1 MSNVEKKEKLDFNN
15 LKEVQ
20 NLVRTNSL
28 GNLAMS
34 ARKTRGKI
42 EQLIA
47 SLKEKS
53 ASFAVEE
60 KPVVVESKPVET
72 KKVESVKAEEDSK
85 QVKPVDPNPSVV
97 DPEKVAQRENRFAE
111 NQNRSKIRTF
121 DNSNDRNNNGFKQR
135 PQGTNG
141 QNSRFGN
148 RPNGERGAYAQ
159 RPNGTQGPRPYGN
172 NGPRP
177 QGQASQRPA
186 GPVKVQPTISASE
199 LAKNTQ
205 HVKKKVFKDKPA
217 DEKKAMNKK
226 ALVMRGYVE
235 DESVY
240 DEDKMVSRKKSKK
253 TKDSAPVVIAPKIE
267 HAVITT
273 DNLTVKILAEKTGR
287 SVAEIMSKF
296 LMLGMMVNINSNID
310 FEAAELICSEL
321 GVTLEKKLEQTYE
334 EKVAEMHASEV
345 DSESDLVKRPP
356 VVTVMGHVDHG
367 KTSLLDRIRKTSV
380 TLGEA
385 GGITQHIGAYTIVVN
400 NENVTFIDTPGHAAF
415 TAMRERGAKLTDVA
429 ILVVA
434 ADDGVMPQTVE
445 AIKHIKAAGVPMLVA
460 INKIDVPTAN
470 VDRIKQQLTEHDV
483 LPEEWGGD
491 TIMVPI
497 SAKQGT
503 NVDKLLEMVLF
514 VAEYQNLKANP
525 KRSASGSIIEARLDK
540 GMGSVAT
547 VLVQNGTLRVGD
559 NVVVGTCSGKVRAM
573 INDKGAHVKEAGPS
587 TPVAI
592 LGLTGV
598 PSAGDQLYAVDSE
611 LAKQVA
617 AERLE
622 KERKSMIKS
631 ADLSVDA
638 LMNKIADA
646 SFKDFNVIIKADVQG
661 SLEALEASLG
671 AIANEEVKVRPIH
684 CGVGAINENDVMMA
698 SASNAVI
705 IGFNVKPDFKAKII
719 AEKSK
724 IDIKFYKVIYEAIDF
739 VTKKIDTM
747 KTPKFKEV
755 VTGHAEIRM
764 VFKASKVG
772 QIAGTYVTDGKIA
785 RNNKVRVY
793 RKDKLLFEG
802 DIATIQ
808 REKNEAKEVNAGYE
822 CGVVFDGFSD
832 FIVGDTFETYV
843 LERIN

>member
-1 MSNVEKKEKLDFNN
+1 MSNIEKKEKIEFNN

-20 NLVRTNSL
+20 NLVKNNTL
-28 GNLAMS
+28 GALAMS
-34 ARKTRGKI
+34 ARKARGKI
-42 EQLIA
+42 EQLL
-47 SLKEKS
+47 SGLKEKS
-53 ASFAVEE
+53 AAFAQTQAVQE
-60 KPVVVESKPVET
+60 KPEPKPE
-72 KKVESVKAEEDSK
+72 KKVEKVEMQEKKTEPKKVEA
-85 QVKPVDPNPSVV
+85 PVRDA
-97 DPEKVAQRENRFAE
+97 EKVAQRENRFSQ
-111 NQNRSKIRTF
+111 NQNRTSIRNF
-121 DNSNDRNNNGFKQR
+121 DASSDRNNNFRGQR
-135 PQGTNG
+135 QNGSQGQGYQKFGGKPQY
-141 QNSRFGN
+141 
-148 RPNGERGAYAQ
+148 GAGSQGQ
-159 RPNGTQGPRPYGN
+159 RPNG
-172 NGPRP
+172 P
-177 QGQASQRPA
+177 QGQRPFGGNQRNQNA
-186 GPVKVQPTISASE
+186 GQRGPQQGQVKVQPTIDASE
-199 LAKNTQ
+199 LARGAA
-205 HVKKKVFKDKPA
+205 HVKKKVFKEKPA
-217 DEKKAMNKK
+217 DEKKSMNKK
-226 ALVMRGYVE
+226 ALVMRGYVD
-235 DESVY
+235 DESKF
-240 DEDKMVSRKKSKK
+240 DEDRMVRGKKSKK
-253 TKDSAPVVIAPKIE
+253 AKESVPVVVAPKID

-310 FEAAELICSEL
+310 FEAAELICTEL
-321 GVTLEKKLEQTYE
+321 GVTLEKKLEQTFE
-334 EKVAEMHASEV
+334 EKVAEMHSQEK
-345 DSESDLVKRPP
+345 DNETDLVKRPP

-367 KTSLLDRIRKTSV
+367 KTSLLDRIRKTNV

-470 VDRIKQQLTEHDV
+470 VDKIKQQLTEYDV

-503 NVDKLLEMVLF
+503 NVDQLLEMVLF

-547 VLVQNGTLRVGD
+547 VLVQNGTLHVGD

-617 AERLE
+617 AERIE

-661 SLEALEASLG
+661 SLEALVASLS
-671 AIANEEVKVRPIH
+671 AIQNEEVKVRPIH

-724 IDIKFYKVIYEAIDF
+724 IDIKFYKIIYEAIEF
-739 VTKKIDTM
+739 ATKKIDSM
-747 KTPKFKEV
+747 KTPKYKEV

-772 QIAGTYVTDGKIA
+772 QIAGTYVTDGKISKNA
-785 RNNKVRVY
+785 KVRV
-793 RKDKLLFEG
+793 
-802 DIATIQ
+802 
-808 REKNEAKEVNAGYE
+808 
-822 CGVVFDGFSD
+822 
-832 FIVGDTFETYV
+832 
-843 LERIN
+843 

>member
-1 MSNVEKKEKLDFNN
+1 M
-15 LKEVQ
+15 
-20 NLVRTNSL
+20 
-28 GNLAMS
+28 
-34 ARKTRGKI
+34 
-42 EQLIA
+42 
-47 SLKEKS
+47 
-53 ASFAVEE
+53 
-60 KPVVVESKPVET
+60 
-72 KKVESVKAEEDSK
+72 
-85 QVKPVDPNPSVV
+85 
-97 DPEKVAQRENRFAE
+97 
-111 NQNRSKIRTF
+111 
-121 DNSNDRNNNGFKQR
+121 
-135 PQGTNG
+135 
-141 QNSRFGN
+141 
-148 RPNGERGAYAQ
+148 
-159 RPNGTQGPRPYGN
+159 
-172 NGPRP
+172 
-177 QGQASQRPA
+177 
-186 GPVKVQPTISASE
+186 
-199 LAKNTQ
+199 
-205 HVKKKVFKDKPA
+205 KKKVFKDKPA
-217 DEKKAMNKK
+217 DEKKSMNKK

-235 DESVY
+235 DESKF
-240 DEDKMVSRKKSKK
+240 DEDRVVRGKKSKK
-253 TKDSAPVVIAPKIE
+253 TKEATQTIVAPKID

-321 GVTLEKKLEQTYE
+321 GVTLEKKLEQTFE
-334 EKVAEMHASEV
+334 EKVAEMHAAEK
-345 DSESDLVKRPP
+345 DDEKDLVKRPP

-367 KTSLLDRIRKTSV
+367 KTSLLDRIRKTNV

-385 GGITQHIGAYTIVVN
+385 GGITQHIGAYTIVAN
-400 NENVTFIDTPGHAAF
+400 GENVTFIDTPGHAAF

-445 AIKHIKAAGVPMLVA
+445 AIKHIKSAGVPMLVA

-470 VDRIKQQLTEHDV
+470 IDKIKQQLTEYDV

-525 KRSASGSIIEARLDK
+525 KRKASGSIIEARLDK

-547 VLVQNGTLRVGD
+547 VLVQNGTLKVGD

-587 TPVAI
+587 TPVQI

-598 PSAGDQLYAVDSE
+598 PGAGDQLYAVDSD

-661 SLEALEASLG
+661 SLEALQASLS
-671 AIANEEVKVRPIH
+671 AIQNEEVKVRPIH

-719 AEKSK
+719 AEKSNV
-724 IDIKFYKVIYEAIDF
+724 DIKFHKIIYEAIEF
-739 VTKKIDTM
+739 VTKKIDSM
-747 KTPKFKEV
+747 KTPKYKEV

-772 QIAGTYVTDGKIA
+772 QIAGTYVTDGKISKNA
-785 RNNKVRVY
+785 KVRVY

-802 DIATIQ
+802 GISTIQ

-832 FIVGDTFETYV
+832 FIVGDTFETYI